1 MSGFIQ
7 PCPSVRSHLIVD
19 LSTPKVLHLRLNRPK
34 QLNAM
39 TDALEEDLYSIL
51 DWYEFEPS
59 LWLLI
64 ISGTGRAFCAG
75 QDLLDWSKRAP
86 LPRESTPGAN
96 GDHLALQ
103 NGQEMEKF
111 VGKIRAGGF
120 GALSSRRSNKPVIAA
135 VHGIAMGGGVEI
147 LVSRESRLR
156 SKHRNKL
163 RLSASQLQVVSRNKP
178 ADPARQTAS
187 FLRRCFKLNCDLV
200 VATSASIFA
209 LPEVSRGVV
218 AAQGGI
224 PRLAAVAGHHFASRL
239 LLTGEKITA
248 EQACSTYR
256 FVTHLHIL
264 SPSTSDDLAQSQVL
278 SKALELANQIIKNS
292 PDAVQLTKAGLLDA
306 RDAARRIG
314 AQQRRDP
321 YANEDGVD
329 ALPIESYQ
337 SLRSRALYA
346 GQNIKEGLAAF
357 AQVSS

>member
-1 MSGFIQ
+1 MSGFIS

-86 LPRESTPGAN
+86 LPRESTSGAN

-103 NGQEMEKF
+103 HGQETDKF

-147 LVSRESRLR
+147 L
-156 SKHRNKL
+156 
-163 RLSASQLQVVSRNKP
+163 
-178 ADPARQTAS
+178 
-187 FLRRCFKLNCDLV
+187 LNCDLV

-224 PRLAAVAGHHFASRL
+224 PRLAAVAGHHLASRL

-278 SKALELANQIIKNS
+278 SKALELANQVIKNS

-306 RDAARRIG
+306 RNAARRVG
-314 AQQRRDP
+314 AQRHRDP

-346 GQNIKEGLAAF
+346 GQNINEGLAAF
-357 AQVSS
+357 AQKRPVQWADPPVIPDTTSTAAHHRLSKL